1 MSRPLRIEYPNAWYQ
16 VMNRGAGYRNIFCN
30 DNHRMLFLD
39 LLSQISKMFRVEI
52 HGFCLMDN
60 HYHLLIHTP
69 EGNLQRAMRHL
80 NGVYTQRYN
89 RLEATDGALFRGRY
103 KAILIEPDAY
113 LLNVSRYI
121 HLNPV
126 AAGLTSLAGDY
137 QWSSY
142 RSYIG
147 VAPTP
152 QWLQTKLILN
162 MVGRHQRRKSYRLF
176 IEKGVDDET
185 QTFYDK
191 KKFPAVMGSDD
202 FRESIHSRLPA
213 NTEIPEIKT
222 LRSAPSISAI
232 IQAVSMIFVIPEKE
246 ILQTIRGRGMKNP
259 ARSAAIYCCR
269 KMAGLPLNEI
279 AQQFGFSHYGS
290 VSGSIAKFDRQI
302 NEDPHIAK
310 LMCNVDNIIN
320 KQT

>member
-1 MSRPLRIEYPNAWYQ
+1 MSRPLRIEYSNAWYH
-16 VMNRGAGYRNIFCN
+16 VMNRGTGYRNIFCN
-30 DNHRMLFLD
+30 DTHRMLFLD

-89 RLEATDGALFRGRY
+89 RLEVTDGPLFRGRY

-126 AAGLTSLAGDY
+126 AAGVTSLAREY

-147 VAPTP
+147 IAATP
-152 QWLQTKLILN
+152 EWLQTTSVLN
-162 MVGRHQRRKSYRLF
+162 MVGRYQQRKSYRLF
-176 IEKGVDDET
+176 VEKGVDEET
-185 QTFYDK
+185 QLFYDK
-191 KKFPAVMGSDD
+191 KKLPAVIGSDD
-202 FRESIHSRLPA
+202 FRESIRSRLPV
-213 NTEIPEIKT
+213 NTEIPAIRE
-222 LRSAPSISAI
+222 LSSVPSIASI
-232 IQAVSMIFVIPEKE
+232 IQVVSVTSATPEKA
-246 ILQTIRGRGMKNP
+246 ILRVVRGRGMKNP

-279 AQQFGFSHYGS
+279 AAQFGFNHYGS
-290 VSGSIAKFDRQI
+290 VSGSIAKFERAL
-302 NEDPHIAK
+302 NEGRYAFSK
-310 LMCNVDNIIN
+310 SNAQSREYN
-320 KQT
+320 

>member
-1 MSRPLRIEYPNAWYQ
+1 
-16 VMNRGAGYRNIFCN
+16 
-30 DNHRMLFLD
+30 
-39 LLSQISKMFRVEI
+39 MFQVEI

-60 HYHLLIHTP
+60 YYHLLIHTP

-89 RLEATDGALFRGRY
+89 RLEDTDGPLFRGRY

-126 AAGLTSLAGDY
+126 AAGVTSLAKEY
-137 QWSSY
+137 LWSSY
-142 RSYIG
+142 RAYIG
-147 VAPTP
+147 VEAASE
-152 QWLQTKLILN
+152 WLQTKFVLN
-162 MVGRHQRRKSYRLF
+162 MIGQPQQRKLYRLYV
-176 IEKGVDDET
+176 EKGVDDET
-185 QTFYDK
+185 QTFYGK

-213 NTEIPEIKT
+213 NAEMPEIKK
-222 LRSAPSISAI
+222 LKSAPSFSFI
-232 IQAVSMIFVIPEKE
+232 IQAVSVAFATPKE
-246 ILQTIRGRGMKNP
+246 AILQSSRGRGKKNI

-279 AQQFGFSHYGS
+279 AKPFGLSHYGS
-290 VSGSIAKFDRQI
+290 VSGAVAKFDRQI
-302 NEDPHIAK
+302 NENLHLAGLIHK
-310 LMCNVDNIIN
+310 VENIIS
-320 KQT
+320 K